1 MFKTLPLAIIAVVS
15 ALLKLAGIEIGE
27 EQMQAVYDAAVNFA
41 TVAAPIAVVIRNW
54 WAKRKAK

>member
-54 WAKRKAK
+54 WAKRKGK

>member
-27 EQMQAVYDAAVNFA
+27 DQMQAVYDAAVNFA

-54 WAKRKAK
+54 LAKRKAK